1 MKLQALAR
9 GSRLRRHLPQL
20 TSETPMLQKKQLLR
34 QNTTGMNSVAP
45 GGTVNMRL
53 YAGQSY
59 DADVE
64 ERPEFVFKNQARY
77 LG

>member
-1 MKLQALAR
+1 
-9 GSRLRRHLPQL
+9 
-20 TSETPMLQKKQLLR
+20 
-34 QNTTGMNSVAP
+34 MNSVAP